1 MSLVSQEVI
10 PLKIV
15 RGVSGCGLASYM
27 SCGGTGGIVQL
38 CFCARP
44 ALH

>member
-10 PLKIV
+10 RLKMV

-27 SCGGTGGIVQL
+27 SFGGIGGVVQL

-44 ALH
+44 VLH